1 MTVNAPPRIA
11 AYDFKI
17 YSASI
22 DVMEETDILTM
33 KSVSSSTIEDLQ
45 GDAMEITAL
54 QDMERAPDNQNVLLN
69 HEQRI
74 PEDLMGGLISSEIR
88 LQSGIADLHDVFEV
102 DQVNPRARM
111 AYEQGKRRRLGISIG
126 GIVKD
131 YHIENNAKGVPIC
144 RIDHIELLE
153 RSVVGIPAVQRA
165 WVENASIGAFR
176 RSYDPE
182 LAPIVKSM
190 WPQPYADIV
199 NGMEDP
205 DQREYFTKGITA
217 RDMGKQR
224 IVWYPAQKQFSIET
238 PNATRPAWVTRGEVA
253 KMLSFTDDAPEATS
267 LTPLEK
273 ESIGDEDMTIKAMP
287 KASDVKVADDGSHE
301 DVTGTHTHSHP
312 TYGEQ
317 GSDEMHSHAHS
328 HDGDNS
334 HKHSHDD
341 AEKATEP
348 EKTADATTDVTEVTP
363 PADATLEASVELEV
377 TPEPETPPAVSDSAV
392 KALAVPATPIAND
405 DPAYMAWKSMGEQL
419 GYLQKAAAPDMQQV
433 VALVSRLDGVTDAM
447 VAAGMWDLPSTV
459 DALMS
464 TLGIPDYDYTNEQ
477 LGDEM
482 GMWSADKIDALRKSV
497 ATKAGA
503 RHSTN
508 DGMLIQGIH
517 DACKSLTGGNCCTP
531 NDAATGDSPDSPSD
545 ADPSDTA
552 HGLPGQ
558 QMSLS
563 YDLTPVT
570 SQLEALTKAF
580 GGLDVSV
587 IGANVQKAV
596 EVQLGEAMG
605 VLATLTKGMGE
616 ARKELT
622 DTRAEIAALTNAPL
636 GRPTTLNRTVQAGE
650 PVATY
655 EDFTAIGKSDIAG
668 TRLVKAE
675 GRGLMRQWSATATER
690 PELAPWQDRLMS
702 EGEIAAYKD
711 GRECLV
717 PEKE

>member
-1 MTVNAPPRIA
+1 MPVNATPRTA

-74 PEDLMGGLISSEIR
+74 PEDLMGGLISSKIVLEK
-88 LQSGIADLHDVFEV
+88 GIADLHDVFEV
-102 DQVNPRARM
+102 DQVNPRAMM
-111 AYEQGKRRRLGISIG
+111 AYQQGKRRRLGISIG

-131 YHIENNAKGVPIC
+131 YHIENNAKGLPIC

-165 WVENASIGAFR
+165 WVENAAIGQFR
-176 RSYDPE
+176 RSYDPA

-190 WPQPYADIV
+190 WPQPYADIIA
-199 NGMEDP
+199 NMEDP
-205 DQREYFTKGITA
+205 DQREYFTKGIVA

-238 PNATRPAWVTRGEVA
+238 PNATRPAFVTRGEVA
-253 KMLSFTDDAPEATS
+253 KMLSFPDDAPALPALDAPQEKS
-267 LTPLEK
+267 L
-273 ESIGDEDMTIKAMP
+273 GDVDMLTKTLP
-287 KASDVKVADDGSHE
+287 D
-301 DVTGTHTHSHP
+301 
-312 TYGEQ
+312 
-317 GSDEMHSHAHS
+317 
-328 HDGDNS
+328 
-334 HKHSHDD
+334 
-341 AEKATEP
+341 ATEDEVVIP
-348 EKTADATTDVTEVTP
+348 SATDATPPTEAAHTEEVVQTTETGGADTVVITTDHTTTANTES
-363 PADATLEASVELEV
+363 ATDLELK
-377 TPEPETPPAVSDSAV
+377 TPPAVSDSAV
-392 KALAVPATPIAND
+392 KALTVPTTPAIAND

-419 GYLQKAAAPDMQQV
+419 GYLQKATAPDMQQV
-433 VALVSRLDGVTDAM
+433 TTLVSRLDTITDGMMNSGMYDLAM
-447 VAAGMWDLPSTV
+447 TA
-459 DALMS
+459 DALMIL
-464 TLGIPDYDYTNEQ
+464 LGIPDYDVANSDM
-477 LGDEM
+477 GM
-482 GMWSADKIDALRKSV
+482 GMWSADKIDALRKNI

-503 RHSTN
+503 AHSSTT
-508 DGMLIQGIH
+508 MQGVQAAHHILCSIFG
-517 DACKSLTGGNCCTP
+517 ASMCKDYLHP
-531 NDAATGDSPDSPSD
+531 NDAATSDAPDSPID

-552 HGLPGQ
+552 RGTLPGQ
-558 QMSLS
+558 QMNLG

-570 SQLEALTKAF
+570 SQLEAVSKAL
-580 GGLDVSV
+580 GGIDVSV
-587 IGANVQKAV
+587 IGANVQKAI
-596 EVQLGEAMG
+596 EAQLGDATA
-605 VLATLTKGMGE
+605 VLATLTKGIGE

-622 DTRAEIAALTNAPL
+622 DARAEIAALTNTPL

-655 EDFTAIGKSDIAG
+655 EDFAAIGKSDIAG

-675 GRGLMRQWSATATER
+675 GRGLMRLWSVTATER

-702 EGEIAAYKD
+702 EGEIAAYKG